1 MILINTEDIKDGMKL
16 AKDLIDGNGN
26 LILGKGHT
34 LYRKHIKTILSLG
47 FTKLYVLSPDEEEL
61 PAEEDTEILST
72 KNKVAALRIIHKA
85 TQEAYKK
92 VDLKQIRLQGKEIL
106 DLIENIIAELL
117 KKDELVVNM
126 FELKKHDDYTFFHST
141 SVTVLSLILG
151 IKIGLSLDQLR
162 QLGYGALLHD
172 IGKTKVPKDILN
184 KSGTLTAEEME
195 TMKKHTIWGFEILK
209 AQGFL
214 PYESCLVALQHHEKL
229 NGTGYPYSLSSS
241 EIHLFS
247 KITAIADVYDAL
259 TSDRPYRD
267 ALLPH
272 LALEYLMG
280 GVDTYF
286 DFNLVREFMKFISI
300 YPVGTMVELNTKEI
314 GIVIKTYPGQS
325 ARPVVRVF
333 FDRDKKLLSHPIDR
347 DLTKEY
353 TTFITRIV
361 EKSPF

>member
-1 MILINTEDIKDGMKL
+1 LILINTEDIKDGMKL
-16 AKDLIDGNGN
+16 AKDLIDGRGN

-34 LYRKHIKTILSLG
+34 LYRKHINTILSLG
-47 FTKLYVLSPDEEEL
+47 FTKLYVLSPDEES
-61 PAEEDTEILST
+61 PPEEEVETLSA
-72 KNKVAALRIIHKA
+72 KNKVAALRVIHKA

-92 VDLKQIRLQGKEIL
+92 VDLNQIRLQGGEIV

-117 KKDELVVNM
+117 KKDELILNM
-126 FELKKHDDYTFFHST
+126 FDLKKHDDYTFFHST
-141 SVTVLSLILG
+141 NVTVLSLILG
-151 IKIGLSLDQLR
+151 IRIGLSIDQLK

-172 IGKTKVPKDILN
+172 IGKTKVPKEILN
-184 KSGTLTAEEME
+184 KSGILTEEEME
-195 TMKKHTIWGFEILK
+195 TMKSHTIWGFEILK
-209 AQGFL
+209 SQGFL

-229 NGTGYPYSLSSS
+229 NGTGYPYSLSAK

-247 KITAIADVYDAL
+247 KITAIVDVYDAL

-280 GVDTYF
+280 GGDTYF
-286 DFNLVREFMKFISI
+286 DFNLVREFMKFVSI
-300 YPVGTMVELNTKEI
+300 YPIGTMVELNTKEV

-333 FDRDKKLLSHPIDR
+333 FDKNKRLLPHPIDR